1 VSRFA
6 PSEKTEPLR
15 DAPSFNLNFD
25 NPQTSDIE
33 VLYTDSGVNS
43 NILKPNKLIVDV
55 VDFET
60 FNITFVILDQN
71 LIMNLDLR

>member
-1 VSRFA
+1 LITLESILKVLNNYVSRFA

-33 VLYTDSGVNS
+33 VFYSQT
-43 NILKPNKLIVDV
+43 K
-55 VDFET
+55 
-60 FNITFVILDQN
+60 
-71 LIMNLDLR
+71 